1 MNSQMKLQALVRR
14 YMSDLI
20 TTYQWRLIE
29 ISDSEVLLKASTY
42 AIDVVADRDGVSM
55 VYFDESSTPPKG
67 YNVFLYLMNKR
78 RDLLVF
84 TSPSQTGGSY
94 SDFIEA
100 QVESLT
106 RHVSTAG
113 RDILEGSK
121 DWIRGYSWPAITPSG
136 NVALLL

>member
-1 MNSQMKLQALVRR
+1 M
-14 YMSDLI
+14 
-20 TTYQWRLIE
+20 
-29 ISDSEVLLKASTY
+29 LLKAGTY

-55 VYFDESSTPPKG
+55 VYFDESSMPPKG

-84 TSPSQTGGSY
+84 PIPSQTGGSY

-100 QVESLT
+100 QVESLA
-106 RHVSTAG
+106 RHAGTAG
-113 RDILEGSK
+113 RDILEGFK